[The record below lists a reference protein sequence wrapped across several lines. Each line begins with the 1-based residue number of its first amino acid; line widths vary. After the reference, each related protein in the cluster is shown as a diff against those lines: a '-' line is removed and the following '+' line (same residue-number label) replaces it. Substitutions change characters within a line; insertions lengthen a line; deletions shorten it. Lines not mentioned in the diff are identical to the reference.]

1 MDCFVSFS
9 KPLQMKPFQVKS
21 SERVPFM
28 LHKGVAKRQN
38 GWGRAAFRS
47 LGQRYRARP
56 G

>member
-1 MDCFVSFS
+1 MPRLPRGGGS
-9 KPLQMKPFQVKS
+9 KS

-28 LHKGVAKRQN
+28 LRKGVAKRQN